1 METAAYNQTEL
12 TVSWNLDSNTAESRV
27 VTEVRV
33 SVGDSEGVEVGSQ
46 ELSGSATSATFQ
58 LEGPGE
64 YVFTVTTVNDFSEGE
79 ETSREVSHLVKE
91 TTDPPVITT
100 QKPTT
105 KKPTNKPT
113 TKKPTPEKPATEKP
127 TNETVEEPTE
137 GSTEKPENQT
147 DPLPIL
153 VTEPVVATEAPRY
166 GEFL

>member
-1 METAAYNQTEL
+1 MTG
-12 TVSWNLDSNTAESRV
+12 VK
-27 VTEVRV
+27 V

-64 YVFTVTTVNDFSEGE
+64 YVFTVTTVNDFSEGV

-105 KKPTNKPT
+105 KKATTNKPT
-113 TKKPTPEKPATEKP
+113 TKKPTEKPATEKP
-127 TNETVEEPTE
+127 TNQTVEEPTD
-137 GSTEKPENQT
+137 GSTIKPTNQT

-153 VTEPVVATEAPRY
+153 VTEPVVATEAPSY
-166 GEFL
+166 GKFL